1 MRWKISIFICSS
13 LFFLSSCAN
22 DDNGNKRT
30 GTLPDEVDYEMQVSR
45 LNLPIQIPLSELQS
59 AINRKLP
66 KEIISGFNIKGNYK
80 LNATRKGNIK
90 MVGDAKNLLWSLP
103 ILIEIVKEK
112 NDKVIS
118 TFEILPTFKSEIG
131 IEKDYTL
138 TAKSSLIELTFTDS
152 ASLKL
157 LGIQF
162 DITKI
167 VANQIVKNT
176 SALTEKIDAEINK
189 ISIEKLLYKT
199 WSKLRSPIRVNK
211 QLFKVYILGTP
222 TSAIFHD
229 YYFKND
235 NIYLDLTLNAVLET
249 VFDSASFVPDDFEY
263 PPLSIKT
270 RQEKGFE
277 LHLGLPIEYQ
287 LIDSLSNKLLTNK
300 PFEVEGEK
308 LMMDSI
314 HVSAL
319 DSFLVIYAKIK
330 GDWDAEMEVYGRPSY
345 NAETKTIFIKGFDF
359 YIKDESSSIF
369 QATDYLFHEEIKQE
383 VLDRLAFDVGWL
395 IDSLPI
401 LIYGAIEK
409 GRSGDNLNLVT
420 NISEASVSKVL
431 IGANQLVILLHGNG
445 EVKLEVER
453 IKIRK

>member
-1 MRWKISIFICSS
+1 MRWKVSILFLFS
-13 LFFLSSCAN
+13 LLILSSCVSEST
-22 DDNGNKRT
+22 GNKRK
-30 GTLPDEVDYEMQVSR
+30 GTLPDKVDYELEISR
-45 LNLPIQIPLSELQS
+45 LNLPIQIPLSELQA

-66 KEIISGFNIKGNYK
+66 TEIISDFDLKGNYK
-80 LNATRKGNIK
+80 LNATRKGNIT

-103 ILIEIVKEK
+103 ILVEIVKEK

-118 TFEILPTFKSEIG
+118 TFEILPSFKSEIG

-167 VANQIVKNT
+167 VANQIEKNT

-277 LHLGLPIEYQ
+277 LHLGLPIAYK

-308 LMMDSI
+308 LMIDSI

-345 NAETKTIFIKGFDF
+345 NSATKTIFIKGFDF
-359 YIKDESSSIF
+359 FIKDESSSIF

-383 VLDRLAFDVGWL
+383 VLNRLEFNVGGL
-395 IDSLPI
+395 IDSLPQV
-401 LIYGAIEK
+401 IYGAIEK
-409 GRSGDNLNLVT
+409 GRSGDNINLTTTIHSAAVSDVI
-420 NISEASVSKVL
+420 ISAQ
-431 IGANQLVILLHGNG
+431 QLVVLLSGKG
-445 EVKLEVER
+445 EAKLEVER
-453 IKIRK
+453 IKVMK